1 MFIMKNFVKTDKSN
15 SASTPI
21 LGRISYNSDTSYG
34 DNGSW
39 TAHGGY
45 VWDSLDS
52 GFRPDKDK
60 VDDTCGSCHS
70 YDGDGFHTDYSD
82 INEGAGGS
90 DSGGW

>member
-1 MFIMKNFVKTDKSN
+1 MKNFSKTDNYASD
-15 SASTPI
+15 SASI
-21 LGRISYNSDTSYG
+21 LGSISYNSDTSYG

-45 VWDSLDS
+45 VWDTLGDDWR
-52 GFRPDKDK
+52 FDKDK